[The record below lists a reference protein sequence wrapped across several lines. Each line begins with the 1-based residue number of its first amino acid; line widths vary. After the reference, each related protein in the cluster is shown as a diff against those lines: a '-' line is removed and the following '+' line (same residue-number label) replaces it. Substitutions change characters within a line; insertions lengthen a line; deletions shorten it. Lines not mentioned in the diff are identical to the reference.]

1 MKYPDFSESKI
12 LQDLPTLAAQA
23 GKRANAH
30 ALSTLGKVVMVKGGH
45 VVEASL
51 DGSVRALFAVSPA
64 TVVKKGLVLKRRTK
78 K

>member
-12 LQDLPTLAAQA
+12 LDELPTLAAQA

-30 ALSTLGKVVMVKGGH
+30 ALSTLGKVVMVKDGH
-45 VVEASL
+45 VVEASS
-51 DGSVRALFAVSPA
+51 DGTVRALYAVSPA
-64 TVVKKGLVLKRRTK
+64 MVVKKGLVLKRSPK